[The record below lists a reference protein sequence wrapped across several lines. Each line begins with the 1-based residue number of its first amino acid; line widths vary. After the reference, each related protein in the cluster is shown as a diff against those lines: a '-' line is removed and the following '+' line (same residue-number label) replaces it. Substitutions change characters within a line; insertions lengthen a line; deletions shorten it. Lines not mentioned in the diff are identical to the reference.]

1 MATGTPVHMLDGYK
15 VLDFTRAVAG
25 PTASLM
31 LAEMGAEVI
40 KVEPAPD
47 GDPTRGVP
55 VMKDGRSG
63 YFVQHNRG
71 KKSICVDVR
80 QPEGLAMIKD
90 LLPHVDVLVENFSPG
105 VMARLGLDYETVK
118 AINPAI
124 IMCSISAFGQSGP
137 LSREPGY
144 DTLGAAYAG
153 IASMGGEA
161 DGPPYVPQAA
171 IGDVSTGAHGALAI
185 CAALLYR
192 GRTGRGQHLDIS
204 LLDTYFHYH
213 EASVQMYSLSGG
225 EINPFRAGSHSFY
238 LAPVGIFKGKQK
250 YMLIMCPFDYQW
262 VTLCEAMGQPE
273 LAKDP
278 RFVTNADRVKNLAPL
293 VEIIE
298 TWIRSMPSDDAALEA
313 MRAHRVPVAPV
324 LTVAEAVAHPHL
336 RQRGTVRTVHDRI
349 LGDFDLPGFALRFS
363 DVPRPLELEAPLLG
377 EHNEE
382 ILTKWLAYSPNRV
395 KELTQKGI
403 IRSGSR

>member
-90 LLPHVDVLVENFSPG
+90 LLPQIDVLVENFSPG

-238 LAPVGIFKGKQK
+238 LDLTVRGDGAAGTREGPALRDERGSRQESGPVGRN
-250 YMLIMCPFDYQW
+250 Y
-262 VTLCEAMGQPE
+262 
-273 LAKDP
+273 
-278 RFVTNADRVKNLAPL
+278 RNLDSLDA
-293 VEIIE
+293 ERRRRA
-298 TWIRSMPSDDAALEA
+298 RSDARASRAGSAGPHGGRSRRASPSAATRDGA
-313 MRAHRVPVAPV
+313 
-324 LTVAEAVAHPHL
+324 
-336 RQRGTVRTVHDRI
+336 
-349 LGDFDLPGFALRFS
+349 
-363 DVPRPLELEAPLLG
+363 
-377 EHNEE
+377 N
-382 ILTKWLAYSPNRV
+382 
-395 KELTQKGI
+395 
-403 IRSGSR
+403 GSRPYSGRLRSTRLRVTVFGCAAAA